1 MQILSYTDIEQRYP
15 ILEGLQ
21 RKAAEHQGDA
31 EYAEAALGEIV
42 GIVFDVGV
50 HDRADG
56 GGEAGDHAHLDRE
69 PPDVI
74 DLPDQGAAQERGR
87 YVADGPGD
95 GSPKLAAREA
105 RTSPGEDLLEVIAF
119 DSSPTKVVK
128 MQPAKYRARIQNDIA
143 RIAAGGGTEIQSA
156 LDAGYQTLT
165 VTRVAAAGLVA
176 IPIAHLCCG

>member
-1 MQILSYTDIEQRYP
+1 MIANDLLGQADIEQRQP
-15 ILEGLQ
+15 ILKGLKG
-21 RKAAEHQGDA
+21 KAAEHQGDA
-31 EYAEAALGEIV
+31 EDAETALGEIV

-56 GGEAGDHAHLDRE
+56 GGEAGDHAHPDRE

-105 RTSPGEDLLEVIAF
+105 RTSPGGVIGGGAH
-119 DSSPTKVVK
+119 
-128 MQPAKYRARIQNDIA
+128 
-143 RIAAGGGTEIQSA
+143 AAGKLREPVQW
-156 LDAGYQTLT
+156 
-165 VTRVAAAGLVA
+165 
-176 IPIAHLCCG
+176 